1 MTIAM
6 RVRPALAVAALAA
19 LAVAWA
25 AWPAG
30 GAAAGEKPV
39 LTAAVACALFT
50 VARLLTSSPVIAQR
64 EVGFVRPVAGYA
76 SRTWASLRMLPWP
89 QGVTLAALGLEAL
102 HPSRPWHTALLG
114 VVLLGFLLSVHL
126 AETSARPS
134 AFRPQLPL
142 LAAGLGLAALS
153 AGAAMLPALGAGSGS
168 GLLAVIAAIAAVV
181 VAALALPL

>member
-25 AWPAG
+25 ALPAG

-39 LTAAVACALFT
+39 LIAAVACALFT
-50 VARLLTSSPVIAQR
+50 IARMLTGSSGSPRR
-64 EVGFVRPVAGYA
+64 EAGYVRPVTDSA
-76 SRTWASLRMLPWP
+76 SRAWASLRMLPWP
-89 QGVTLAALGLEAL
+89 QGVTVAALGLEAL

-126 AETSARPS
+126 AETSARP
-134 AFRPQLPL
+134 AVFRPQLAL
-142 LAAGLGLAALS
+142 LAAGLALAALS
-153 AGAAMLPALGAGSGS
+153 AGAAMLPAIGAGSGS